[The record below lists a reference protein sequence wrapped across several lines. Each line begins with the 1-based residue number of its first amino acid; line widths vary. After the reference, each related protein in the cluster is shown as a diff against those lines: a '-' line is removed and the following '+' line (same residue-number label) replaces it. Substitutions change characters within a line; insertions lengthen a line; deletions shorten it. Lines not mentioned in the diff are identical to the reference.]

1 MSKDLLL
8 TFSANGGSFRV
19 KIPNC
24 WTNKKIDSKNKI
36 IQRLFNN
43 MGLDDS
49 NPSFYEN
56 KDEEFD
62 FLLDSNGFI
71 KKASSPYYI
80 NNNYK

>member
-24 WTNKKIDSKNKI
+24 WINKKQDSKNKI

-56 KDEEFD
+56 KDEDFD
-62 FLLDSNGFI
+62 FLLDSNGSV

-80 NNNYK
+80 NNN